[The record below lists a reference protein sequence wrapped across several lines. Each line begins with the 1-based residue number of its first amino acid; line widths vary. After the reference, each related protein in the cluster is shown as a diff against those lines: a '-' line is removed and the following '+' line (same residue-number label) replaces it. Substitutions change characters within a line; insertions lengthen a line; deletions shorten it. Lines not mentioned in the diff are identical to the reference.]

1 MYNIIIIICIP
12 RAMPRMCSMAAAA
25 TVAILLLL
33 LTNYA
38 CEGGKKI
45 PQPTESEFFRPL
57 L

>member
-1 MYNIIIIICIP
+1 MP
-12 RAMPRMCSMAAAA
+12 RACSMAAAA

-33 LTNYA
+33 LTNHA

-45 PQPTESEFFRPL
+45 PQPATDSELFRPL